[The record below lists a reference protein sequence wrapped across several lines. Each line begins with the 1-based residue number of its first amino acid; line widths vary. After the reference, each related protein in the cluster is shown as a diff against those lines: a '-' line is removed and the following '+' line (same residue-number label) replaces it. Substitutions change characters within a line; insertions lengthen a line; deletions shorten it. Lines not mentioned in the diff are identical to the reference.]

1 MKITIAFVLLTA
13 FLPVFAVAAKRK
25 QLRGSDGPG
34 RIVGRT
40 GAERRRSG

>member
-1 MKITIAFVLLTA
+1 MKITIAFILLTG

-25 QLRGSDGPG
+25 QLRGIDGSG

-40 GAERRRSG
+40 GAERRGSG